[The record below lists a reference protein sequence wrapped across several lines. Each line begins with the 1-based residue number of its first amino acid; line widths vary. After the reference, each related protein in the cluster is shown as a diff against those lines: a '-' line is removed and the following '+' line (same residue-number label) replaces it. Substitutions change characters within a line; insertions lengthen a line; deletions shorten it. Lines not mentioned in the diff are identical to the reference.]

1 MTKNKPVYFAFDS
14 DVIRTLAYIDLVK
27 SKNKNIDLANSED
40 RLLCKY
46 GEIFLKI
53 HEFMRKDK
61 IRVLILNNVYQENK
75 HSQYIMNFI
84 IDNCYVDNI
93 DMQNYKQISSKVERL
108 AYKYCKDYIDRDG
121 SIKKAPMQAVFNAL
135 KRASIP
141 SNDAFNM
148 AESTLVGVNF
158 VTANSKD
165 YIFYKDPSYGDV
177 RANGIREINRQEGY
191 SYLSGTKIYSPK
203 PISISQFGLLL
214 HKIEKGQYVS
224 FSDNKNRSSGAWE
237 LEDNFL
243 SGEFDVD
250 NEVE

>member
-1 MTKNKPVYFAFDS
+1 MERNKPIYFAFDS
-14 DVIRTLAYIDLVK
+14 DVIRTLAHLDLLK
-27 SKNKNIDLANSED
+27 SKNKEIDFSNSED

-46 GEIFLKI
+46 KDTFLKI

-93 DMQNYKQISSKVERL
+93 DMQNYKEIASKVEKL
-108 AYKYCKDYIDRDG
+108 AYRYCKDYTSYDG

-148 AESTLVGVNF
+148 AESTLVNVNF

-165 YIFYKDPSYGDV
+165 YIFYKDPSLGDV
-177 RANGIREINRQEGY
+177 RAKGIREINRQEGY
-191 SYLSGTKIYSPK
+191 YTAHGTKLYTPK
-203 PISISQFGLLL
+203 PISISQFDSLLN
-214 HKIEKGQYVS
+214 KI
-224 FSDNKNRSSGAWE
+224 DNNQFISLGDNESRSTGAWE
-237 LEDNFL
+237 LEDCSL

-250 NEVE
+250 NEIE